1 MVYECLRA
9 VRAFIERNVIAL
21 MMKKAAGCNGR
32 DCYLRCTWIA
42 FVGIKKN
49 MQIQSLASACQRIML
64 TYVFYYKIVIDDIT
78 IVTKSN
84 NIIFTLIYQKLLT

>member
-1 MVYECLRA
+1 MRLFVRLKRLLFA
-9 VRAFIERNVIAL
+9 VHLNCFRR
-21 MMKKAAGCNGR
+21 
-32 DCYLRCTWIA
+32 Y
-42 FVGIKKN
+42 IKKN

-64 TYVFYYKIVIDDIT
+64 TYVFYYKVVIDDIT

>member
-1 MVYECLRA
+1 
-9 VRAFIERNVIAL
+9 
-21 MMKKAAGCNGR
+21 
-32 DCYLRCTWIA
+32 
-42 FVGIKKN
+42 

-64 TYVFYYKIVIDDIT
+64 TYVFYYKVVIDDIT

>member
-1 MVYECLRA
+1 MRLRGLLVA
-9 VRAFIERNVIAL
+9 VEKTSVCDG
-21 MMKKAAGCNGR
+21 K
-32 DCYLRCTWIA
+32 DCYLRLKWLLVTVHLDC
-42 FVGIKKN
+42 FRRYIKKN

-64 TYVFYYKIVIDDIT
+64 TYVFYYKVVIDDIT

>member
-1 MVYECLRA
+1 
-9 VRAFIERNVIAL
+9 
-21 MMKKAAGCNGR
+21 
-32 DCYLRCTWIA
+32 
-42 FVGIKKN
+42 

-64 TYVFYYKIVIDDIT
+64 PYAFYHKFVIDDIT

>member
-1 MVYECLRA
+1 MRL
-9 VRAFIERNVIAL
+9 
-21 MMKKAAGCNGR
+21 
-32 DCYLRCTWIA
+32 
-42 FVGIKKN
+42 FVGLKRLLVAVHLNSVRRYIKKN

>member
-1 MVYECLRA
+1 MVCERLRA
-9 VRAFIERNVIAL
+9 VRAFIELHLNCFR
-21 MMKKAAGCNGR
+21 R
-32 DCYLRCTWIA
+32 Y
-42 FVGIKKN
+42 IKKN

-64 TYVFYYKIVIDDIT
+64 TYVFYYKVVIDDIT

>member
-1 MVYECLRA
+1 MVE
-9 VRAFIERNVIAL
+9 
-21 MMKKAAGCNGR
+21 KAAVCDGK
-32 DCYLRCTWIA
+32 DCYVRLKWLLCALHLDCFRRY
-42 FVGIKKN
+42 IKKN

-64 TYVFYYKIVIDDIT
+64 TYVFYYKVVIDDIT

>member
-1 MVYECLRA
+1 MRL
-9 VRAFIERNVIAL
+9 
-21 MMKKAAGCNGR
+21 
-32 DCYLRCTWIA
+32 
-42 FVGIKKN
+42 FVGLNRLLFVVHLDCFRKYIKKN

-64 TYVFYYKIVIDDIT
+64 TYVFYYKVVIDDIT